1 MDTATF
7 SRETPDIETASDDY
21 ATRFSG
27 AAGRYFLEI
36 QERAVRHV
44 LQGCRFSSVLDV
56 GGGHG
61 QLVPIFLQYAPGLT
75 ILGSDE
81 CTHKRV
87 RESFPG
93 ANIQFATGDVVN
105 LPYPDRS
112 FDIVIA
118 VRLISH
124 IERWDVMLAEFC
136 RVSRQSVVIDYP
148 SWNSLNTM
156 TPLLFNVKKFL
167 EGNTRTYTSFYRKDL
182 DRVFGLHGFDIAST
196 RKQFFLPMFV
206 HRTFKGA
213 RWLQSAESAF
223 NRVGLTALLGSP
235 VIVRADLR
243 PANR

>member
-1 MDTATF
+1 MSTASF

-27 AAGRYFLEI
+27 AAGRYFLEM

-44 LQGCRFSSVLDV
+44 LRDRQFSSVLDV

-61 QLVPIFLQYAPGLT
+61 QLVPIFLQYAPELT

-87 RESFPG
+87 RESFPD
-93 ANIQFATGDVVN
+93 ANIHFATGDVVH

-124 IERWDVMLAEFC
+124 IERWEIMLAVFC
-136 RVSRQSVVIDYP
+136 RVARQSVVIDYP

-156 TPLLFNVKKFL
+156 TPLLFNLKKLF
-167 EGNTRTYTSFYRKDL
+167 ERNTRTYTSFYRKDL
-182 DRVFGLHGFDIAST
+182 DRVFALHGFAIAST
-196 RKQFFLPMFV
+196 CKQFFLPMFM
-206 HRTFKGA
+206 HRAFKGA
-213 RWLQSAESAF
+213 RWLQLAENGF
-223 NRVGLTALLGSP
+223 NRLGLTALLGSP
-235 VIVRADLR
+235 VIIRADRR
-243 PANR
+243 PGST